1 MTSRRILG
9 PRSRG
14 FTLVEALLS
23 VALLATMLA
32 ALNLFVFSMGEI
44 WGRNRQERL
53 FEQHSRAVTRHVEDL
68 LRRGVLAPAPAL
80 PPRLASAESL
90 AARAPLLTFDLP
102 AGDRTLPWPDAP
114 LPDVRCTLEVLPAEG
129 LVLHWQ
135 SRWEMDFEKVAPR
148 RSVLSPLVTRLEYGY
163 YDDGRW
169 QVELAPRRNQGG
181 GWAMPARLHVR
192 FEHRGRIADAVVP
205 VPRRAG
211 MLPAF

>member
-1 MTSRRILG
+1 M
-9 PRSRG
+9 RSERVRSCARG

-23 VALLATMLA
+23 LALLAALLA

-53 FEQHSRAVTRHVEDL
+53 FEQHTRAVTRHLEDV

-80 PPRLASAESL
+80 PPRLATAEAL

-102 AGDRTLPWPDAP
+102 EGDRTLPWPDAP
-114 LPDVRCTLEVLPAEG
+114 LPDVRCALEVIPAEG

-135 SRWEMDFEKVAPR
+135 SRWEVDFEKIAPR
-148 RSVLSPLVTRLEYGY
+148 RTVLSPLVTRLEYGY

-169 QVELAPRRNQGG
+169 QVDLAPRRDKRG
-181 GWAMPARLHVR
+181 GWAMPARIHLR
-192 FEHRGRIADAVVP
+192 FEHRGRVADSVVP
-205 VPRRAG
+205 VPKKAG
-211 MLPAF
+211 LLPAF